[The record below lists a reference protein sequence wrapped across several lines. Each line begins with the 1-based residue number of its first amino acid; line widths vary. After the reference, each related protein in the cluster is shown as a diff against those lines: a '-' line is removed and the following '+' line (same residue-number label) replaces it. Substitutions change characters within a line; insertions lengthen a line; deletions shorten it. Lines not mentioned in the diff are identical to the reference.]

1 MKTKGQKI
9 NKVSSLVKDLKVQN
23 QELGLEVRLDC
34 EGLEVEGAGAGLG
47 RKVVAFSLN

>member
-9 NKVSSLVKDLKVQN
+9 NNVSSLVKDLKVQN

-34 EGLEVEGAGAGLG
+34 EGLGGAGAGLG